1 MPPSE
6 IAPPPLAATLFSL
19 VLLGILTLSLT
30 LWLKTIRRW
39 WRGETILPT
48 QESPA
53 LQPWGGIDL
62 LFAFLTWI
70 GLQYLAVQL
79 SGPFGLNPIT
89 DGEGRLTIQGM
100 TWIQLF
106 SCYLLIVTTAFIAMR
121 CRIPVDAIGWSLAH
135 WKHDIRLGL
144 KTYLMLTPVIYL
156 VMFLATAVS
165 KVPYEHPLF
174 DETRKDIGFLVP
186 AFMLAVLAAPFF
198 EEFVFRVLLQ
208 GFLESIAAGG
218 LHGRNLWLGRAAS
231 SLAEFAPS
239 AEDQRSQ
246 VRREAA
252 TTVAITSV
260 DFPVPHPEAASFA
273 RAEAGE
279 EPLPPSSQTAPQAW
293 WPVVVSGLVFGLFH
307 YSYGISWIPLSI
319 LGIAL
324 GWLYRITHRIWPG
337 LIVHFCL
344 NAVSM
349 SMFAIH
355 VIYKLPISH

>member
-1 MPPSE
+1 
-6 IAPPPLAATLFSL
+6 LAATLFSL

-48 QESPA
+48 NEASA

-70 GLQYLAVQL
+70 SLQYLAVQL
-79 SGPFGLNPIT
+79 SGPLGLQPIA
-89 DGEGRLTIQGM
+89 DGSGRITIQGM

-106 SCYLLIVTTAFIAMR
+106 SCYSLIVTTAFIALR
-121 CRIPVDAIGWSLAH
+121 CRIPIEAVGWSLAH
-135 WKHDIRLGL
+135 WKNDLRLGL
-144 KTYLMLTPVIYL
+144 TAYVMLTPVIYL
-156 VMFLATAVS
+156 VMFLATALS

-174 DETRKDIGFLVP
+174 DETRKDIGYLVP

-198 EEFVFRVLLQ
+198 EEFVFRVLFQ

-218 LHGRNLWLGRAAS
+218 IRGRNLWLGRAAS
-231 SLAEFAPS
+231 SPAEIADFAK
-239 AEDQRSQ
+239 DQGSQ
-246 VRREAA
+246 LRPEA
-252 TTVAITSV
+252 VPGVEISGFG
-260 DFPVPHPEAASFA
+260 FPVELSEVALSDRNAAA
-273 RAEAGE
+273 AEGS
-279 EPLPPSSQTAPQAW
+279 PQTSSRSTPQAW
-293 WPVVVSGLVFGLFH
+293 WPVIVSGLVFGLFH

-349 SMFAIH
+349 SMFALH